1 MTMNT
6 MSGNGGFTPKQPFT
20 RDILRVVVVTA
31 AILMIPLVAMQFTN
45 EVVWDLFDFAVAGA
59 LIGMT
64 GLLFV
69 TLFRLVSNSTY
80 RAVGGVGLAGLF
92 LLVWA
97 ELAVG
102 IFR

>member
-1 MTMNT
+1 MTT
-6 MSGNGGFTPKQPFT
+6 MSGNGGFKAKHPLT
-20 RDILRVVVVTA
+20 RDLLRVVVVTA

-45 EVVWDLFDFAVAGA
+45 EVAWDLFDFAVAGT
-59 LIGMT
+59 LIGVT

-69 TLFRLVSNSTY
+69 ALLRAVSNPTY
-80 RAVGGVGLAGLF
+80 RTVGGAVLAGLF

>member
-1 MTMNT
+1 MKT
-6 MSGNGGFTPKQPFT
+6 MSGNGGFKTKQPLSH
-20 RDILRVVVVTA
+20 DILRVVVVTA

-45 EVVWDLFDFAVAGA
+45 EVVWDLFDFAVAGM
-59 LIGMT
+59 LLGVT

-69 TLFRLVSNSTY
+69 ALFRSVSNTAH
-80 RAVGGVGLAGLF
+80 RAVGGVGLASLF

>member
-1 MTMNT
+1 MNT
-6 MSGNGGFTPKQPFT
+6 MSSNGGFKAKQPLT
-20 RDILRVVVVTA
+20 HDILRVVVVTA

-45 EVVWDLFDFAVAGA
+45 EVVWDLFDFAVAGT
-59 LIGMT
+59 LICVT

-69 TLFRLVSNSTY
+69 ALCRSVSKPTY
-80 RAVGGVGLAGLF
+80 RAAGGVGLAGLF

>member
-1 MTMNT
+1 MNT
-6 MSGNGGFTPKQPFT
+6 MSGNGGFKAKHPLGH
-20 RDILRVVVVTA
+20 DLLRVIIVTA
-31 AILMIPLVAMQFTN
+31 AVLMIPLVSMQFTN
-45 EVVWDLFDFAVAGA
+45 EVAWDSFDFAVAGT
-59 LIGMT
+59 LVGVT

-69 TLFRLVSNSTY
+69 ALFRSVSKPAY
-80 RAVGGVGLAGLF
+80 RVLGGVGLAGMF